1 MQIKTNTKCYDIYS
15 LKKQYF
21 SIHKQI
27 KQIRCFYIR
36 NIKYFYLNSIIRRGM
51 FFKHISKAKKKV
63 KNALSL

>member
-1 MQIKTNTKCYDIYS
+1 MQIKTNTKCYDIFS

-21 SIHKQI
+21 SIH

-36 NIKYFYLNSIIRRGM
+36 NIKYFYLNSINRRGM